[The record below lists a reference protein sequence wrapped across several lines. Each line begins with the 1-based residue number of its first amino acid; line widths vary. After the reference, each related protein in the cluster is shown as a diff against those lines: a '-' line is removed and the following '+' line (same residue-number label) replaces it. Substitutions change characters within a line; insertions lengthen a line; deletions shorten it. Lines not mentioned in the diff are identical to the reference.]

1 MALAASPQ
9 GVGARRLLGAGSL
22 LPSRRT
28 MLYLNQKQQ
37 DPHSREWQKQLMGA
51 DGYLYLGLPA
61 LALSELESISPAA
74 QQASPVL
81 RARVR
86 VLLHLKRWTEAN
98 SLSEAGN
105 SLYPEE
111 NEFTVQR
118 AFALHQLKK
127 GTDAVQ
133 VLLSAP
139 EWIRRTGILHYNL
152 ACYEAQLGDLTTAR
166 QCIKAAI
173 EINSSFKKNA
183 RTDPDLARLWN

>member
-1 MALAASPQ
+1 
-9 GVGARRLLGAGSL
+9 
-22 LPSRRT
+22 
-28 MLYLNQKQQ
+28 MLYLNQKQTESS
-37 DPHSREWQKQLMGA
+37 SREWQKPLLAA
-51 DGYLYLGLPA
+51 DGYLYLGLAAHA
-61 LALSELESISPAA
+61 LAELESISDAY
-74 QQASPVL
+74 QHASPVL

-86 VLLHLKRWTEAN
+86 VLLHLKRWDEADA
-98 SLSEAGN
+98 LSAAGN

-127 GTDAVQ
+127 GSDAVK

-152 ACYEAQLGDLTTAR
+152 ACYEAQLGDLMTAR
-166 QCIKAAI
+166 QCIQAAI

>member
-1 MALAASPQ
+1 
-9 GVGARRLLGAGSL
+9 
-22 LPSRRT
+22 
-28 MLYLNQKQQ
+28 MLYLNQKQTDSRSQ
-37 DPHSREWQKQLMGA
+37 DWQRPLLAA
-51 DGYLYLGLPA
+51 DGYLYLGMPQQA
-61 LALSELESISPAA
+61 LAELESIPDAA
-74 QQASPVL
+74 QHASAVL

-86 VLLHLKRWTEAN
+86 VLLHMKRWNDAN
-98 SLSEAGN
+98 GLSETGIT
-105 SLYPEE
+105 LYPDE

-127 GTDAVQ
+127 GNDAVK

-139 EWIRRTGILHYNL
+139 EWIRKTGILHYNL

>member
-1 MALAASPQ
+1 
-9 GVGARRLLGAGSL
+9 
-22 LPSRRT
+22 
-28 MLYLNQKQQ
+28 MLYLNQKQAE
-37 DPHSREWQKQLMGA
+37 PSLREWQRPLLAA
-51 DGYLYLGLPA
+51 DGYLFLGMPGQA
-61 LALSELESISPAA
+61 LEELESIDDCF
-74 QQASPVL
+74 QHTFPVL

-86 VLLHLKRWTEAN
+86 VLLHMKRWDQAN
-98 SLSEAGN
+98 DLSQAGN
-105 SLYPEE
+105 SLYPDE

-152 ACYEAQLGDLTTAR
+152 ACYEAQLGDLPTAR
-166 QCIKAAI
+166 QCIQAAI

>member
-1 MALAASPQ
+1 
-9 GVGARRLLGAGSL
+9 
-22 LPSRRT
+22 
-28 MLYLNQKQQ
+28 MLYLNQKQTAAGL
-37 DPHSREWQKQLMGA
+37 REWQKPLLAA
-51 DGYLYLGLPA
+51 DGYLYLGMPVQA
-61 LALSELESISPAA
+61 LKELESIDDSF
-74 QQASPVL
+74 QHASPVL

-86 VLLHLKRWTEAN
+86 VLLHLKRWDQAN
-98 SLSEAGN
+98 SLSQAGN

-127 GTDAVQ
+127 GGDAVQ

-152 ACYEAQLGDLTTAR
+152 ACYEAQLGDLATAR
-166 QCIKAAI
+166 QCIEAAI

>member
-1 MALAASPQ
+1 
-9 GVGARRLLGAGSL
+9 
-22 LPSRRT
+22 
-28 MLYLNQKQQ
+28 MLYLNQKQTEK
-37 DPHSREWQKQLMGA
+37 RTAEWQRPLLAA
-51 DGYLYLGLPA
+51 DGYLYLGMPA
-61 LALSELESISPAA
+61 QALGELEAIPDSA
-74 QQASPVL
+74 QHTSQVM
-81 RARVR
+81 RARIR
-86 VLLHLKRWTEAN
+86 VLLHMKRWNDAN

-105 SLYPEE
+105 SMYPDE

-127 GTDAVQ
+127 GNDAVR

-152 ACYEAQLGDLTTAR
+152 ACYEAQLGDLSTAR
-166 QCIKAAI
+166 QCIQAAI

>member
-1 MALAASPQ
+1 
-9 GVGARRLLGAGSL
+9 
-22 LPSRRT
+22 
-28 MLYLNQKQQ
+28 MLYLNQKQI
-37 DPHSREWQKQLMGA
+37 DSNSREWQRPLLAA
-51 DGYLYLGLPA
+51 DGYLYLGMAKQA
-61 LALSELESISPAA
+61 LDELESIRDDS
-74 QQASPVL
+74 QHASPVM

-86 VLLHLKRWTEAN
+86 VLLHLKRWAEAN
-98 SLSEAGN
+98 SLSQTGA

-127 GTDAVQ
+127 GTDAVK

>member
-1 MALAASPQ
+1 
-9 GVGARRLLGAGSL
+9 
-22 LPSRRT
+22 
-28 MLYLNQKQQ
+28 MLYLNQKQTEQ
-37 DPHSREWQKQLMGA
+37 GPREWQRPLLAA
-51 DGYLYLGLPA
+51 DGYLYLGMTGQA
-61 LALSELESISPAA
+61 LAELESIPDSA
-74 QQASPVL
+74 QHTSAVL

-86 VLLHLKRWTEAN
+86 VLLHLKRWEAAN
-98 SLSEAGN
+98 SLSEAGI
-105 SLYPEE
+105 SLYPDE

-127 GTDAVQ
+127 GTDAVK